1 VLEETDTDIVHVT
14 DVNTIK
20 LLLEVHTILKQLV
33 HLLVVSIVYVLV
45 EFTDVVLENVMDV
58 TDVLHTLMV
67 TI

>member
-58 TDVLHTLMV
+58 TDVLHTLTV
-67 TI
+67 TT